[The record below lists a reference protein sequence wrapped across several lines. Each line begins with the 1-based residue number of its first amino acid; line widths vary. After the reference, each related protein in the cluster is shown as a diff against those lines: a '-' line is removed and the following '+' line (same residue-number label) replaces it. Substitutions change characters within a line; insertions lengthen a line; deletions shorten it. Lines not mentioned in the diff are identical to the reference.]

1 MRKDD
6 VWYNTLREE
15 FPIVLDMMRK
25 RSVWTFTI
33 DEFTEVYN
41 TVGSLR
47 VSRGTVANFL
57 EQAVALGLV
66 NFAKQGNGYRFW

>member
-1 MRKDD
+1 MRQNE
-6 VWYNTLREE
+6 VWHKTLREE

-47 VSRGTVANFL
+47 VSRGTCAQFL
-57 EQAVALGLV
+57 ENCVALGLV
-66 NFAKQGNGYRFW
+66 NFAKQGHGYRFW